1 MSSEERH
8 YNKVIGAVGSIAPE
22 RHRRLLC
29 RLSEYLDKVKGDLL
43 TVTMFTAFP
52 GRDRRDGK
60 CVERCS
66 LIRF

>member
-1 MSSEERH
+1 M
-8 YNKVIGAVGSIAPE
+8 APE